1 MCFTCCRCDVSSYAS
16 VVVGVTLVKGAPLVV
31 GVTLVKC
38 ASLVVGVTLVVMPQL
53 L

>member
-16 VVVGVTLVKGAPLVV
+16 VVVGVTLVKGAPV
-31 GVTLVKC
+31 
-38 ASLVVGVTLVVMPQL
+38 VVGVTLVVMPQL

>member
-1 MCFTCCRCDVSSYAS
+1 M
-16 VVVGVTLVKGAPLVV
+16 KGAPLVV
-31 GVTLVKC
+31 GVTLVRC